1 MTYNEEDIQKRTSQL
16 QQIGFLELKNY
27 ITIPT
32 VQAQAIPAYNV
43 LLEGGAGETVKEIA
57 RNPLCCTHLYIR

>member
-1 MTYNEEDIQKRTSQL
+1 M
-16 QQIGFLELKNY
+16 
-27 ITIPT
+27 PT